1 MRHFGWLAASA
12 AMTVVAPA
20 FAGEVPLYQPA
31 PGWIDKA
38 AMPKL
43 AADGDPPSMMIL
55 DSQQRVE
62 KGQLWNYADI
72 ATRAG
77 SAEALTQLSSLTL
90 PWAPDKGDLII
101 HELTILRGDQVIDA
115 LASGKK
121 FTVLRREQGLE
132 ALQISGILTATMAVE
147 GVQVGDV
154 VRLRYSTT
162 SKDDA
167 LGGHVQ
173 NVSALPAAPLRLG
186 YGRVRLLWDDADA
199 PRWKLLASGV
209 DAKPVKKGGLTEL
222 SFAVPLA
229 KQPEMPADA
238 PTRFT
243 HPPLFELSTFA
254 NWADV
259 SKTMAPL
266 YATDGLIADGSPLAG
281 ELAKLKALPGSPKE
295 KAAAALQLVQDHVR
309 YLMVGMNGGNY
320 VPQKPAE
327 TWTLRYGD
335 CKAKTLLLLSLL
347 RGLGIEAE
355 PVLASSTLGDSVPER
370 LPTAAAFD
378 HVLVRAV
385 IDGQSYW
392 LDGTGLGSRL
402 EDIGD
407 TPRFGSVLP
416 VRTAGAELMPIQTH
430 ANARPTID
438 VSVEADE
445 SGHEKLPTVFD
456 AKAVLRGQIATMIST
471 GLGQMDAKRRD
482 EMVQGFFSEQVGTA
496 QYSQVGVTTDAA
508 LATVT
513 FTAHGVTSS
522 PWKLSDR
529 RYRRDASKLID
540 EISFAPGRARP
551 AWLAIP
557 VATGA
562 PIGIRY
568 HLRLRLPQGGK
579 GYAIEGEQGLSKTV
593 AGYDLR
599 RTVQL
604 KDGVLDVEE
613 RTDAT
618 GVEIAA
624 DRLPDER
631 DALATVQA
639 MSPHVI
645 GPAKPTYLWDYSPA
659 TIAAWPQS
667 KAVEATFAKAIAAD
681 AEDATGYSSRSNF
694 RWGIGDYKNALVD
707 LDKAIG
713 IKPDVDLYLQR
724 AYRRFQTGDVTGAL
738 ADGRMARQLDPASGA
753 AVGTVATYLAES
765 GKLDDALGMVDAKI
779 AIGGEARDGYRSFKA
794 TLLGTY
800 GDPAKAIEIIDAQ
813 LAEKPGMT
821 GLFNE
826 RCWVKGSRN
835 VELESAM
842 QDCTKAVELSSGS
855 MAALDSRAM
864 LWFRMGRF
872 DDALRDLDVVVAQ
885 EPGKEPSRY
894 MRGIVLHRLG
904 RASEGDAEIAVAR
917 RIDPRID
924 AVYARYGIK
933 P

>member
-55 DSQQRVE
+55 DNQQRIE
-62 KGQLWNYADI
+62 KGQLWDYADV

-101 HELTILRGDQVIDA
+101 HELSILRGDQVIDV

-132 ALQISGILTATMAVE
+132 ALEISGILTATMAVE

-167 LGGHVQ
+167 LGGRVQ
-173 NVSALPAAPLRLG
+173 NVSPLPAAPLRLG

-222 SFAVPLA
+222 SFAVPLV

-254 NWADV
+254 SWADV

-266 YATDGLIADGSPLAG
+266 YATDGLIADGSPLAD
-281 ELAKLKALPGSPKE
+281 ELGKLKALRGSPRE

-456 AKAVLRGQIATMIST
+456 AKAVLRGQVATMINT
-471 GLGQMDAKRRD
+471 GLGQMDTKRRD
-482 EMVQGFFSEQVGTA
+482 EMVQSFFSEQVGTA
-496 QYSQVGVTTDAA
+496 QYSQVSVTTDPTS
-508 LATVT
+508 ATVT
-513 FTAHGVTSS
+513 FAAHGVTSS
-522 PWKLSDR
+522 SWKLSDQ

-540 EISFAPGRARP
+540 EISFAPDRARP

-557 VATGA
+557 VATSA

-579 GYAIEGEQGLSKTV
+579 GYTIEGEQSLSKTV

-613 RTDAT
+613 RTDTT

-631 DALATVQA
+631 DVLATVQA

-645 GPAKPTYLWDYSPA
+645 GPTKPTYLWDYSPA
-659 TIAAWPQS
+659 IIGAWPQS

-681 AEDATGYSSRSNF
+681 PEEATGYSSRSNF
-694 RWGIGDYKNALVD
+694 RWGIGDYKNALGD
-707 LDKAIG
+707 LDRAIA
-713 IKPDVDLYLQR
+713 IDPDLTLYLQR
-724 AYRRFQTGDVTGAL
+724 AYRRFQTGDLAGGL
-738 ADGRMARQLDPASGA
+738 ADARLARQLDPTSGE
-753 AVGTVATYLAES
+753 AVGRIATYLAES
-765 GKLDDALGMVDAKI
+765 GKLDDAIGIVDAKI
-779 AIGGEARDGYRSFKA
+779 ALGGESRDNYRSFKA

-813 LAEKPGMT
+813 LAEKPSMT

-835 VELESAM
+835 VELDSAM